1 MRLKFCTGVYISDA
15 CLCDIQIWFT
25 IIVGIIAQLS
35 AHIRGIGLVIARGL
49 GDLRMIN
56 TRLART
62 FLFAVMAAF
71 ALAGCNRSFNTLET
85 RAPPQPLPSAPLEP
99 VQTSQLNPASPDS
112 QVPSPIAGQI
122 DSNDQYASLD
132 GASSAPQTLEPQS
145 QESAMA
151 APSGQNG
158 PTLSREEMAGTW
170 TVASDNPD
178 CRIILAFTKWS
189 GGYRAATRRCNS
201 TELGAVTAWDVKGQ
215 SVVLVDSNG
224 STVASLYSSGPE
236 RYDGSLAGGTAIS
249 FSR

>member
-1 MRLKFCTGVYISDA
+1 
-15 CLCDIQIWFT
+15 
-25 IIVGIIAQLS
+25 
-35 AHIRGIGLVIARGL
+35 
-49 GDLRMIN
+49 MIN

-71 ALAGCNRSFNTLET
+71 VLAGCNRSFNTLET

-99 VQTSQLNPASPDS
+99 VQTTQLNPANPDW
-112 QVPSPIAGQI
+112 QEPSPIAGQVEG
-122 DSNDQYASLD
+122 DDQYASLD
-132 GASSAPQTLEPQS
+132 GDPNAPQTLEPQS

-151 APSGQNG
+151 TPSGQGG

-170 TVASDNPD
+170 TVVSDNPD

-236 RYDGSLAGGTAIS
+236 RYEGSLVGGTPIS